1 MKRIWEISA
10 GMGQQI
16 VISLRVLCTKSR
28 RLFRSY
34 WNHFMEPFA
43 QILIRV
49 PCLPYQLNVDGLP
62 TYFGYYDKT
71 TFSYDSSKI
80 LVTDLSNFIGD
91 NTNESCSCNS
101 PSNEIR

>member
-10 GMGQQI
+10 RMGQQI

-28 RLFRSY
+28 RLFQSY
-34 WNHFMEPFA
+34 WNHFRELSA
-43 QILIRV
+43 QIPIRV
-49 PCLPYQLNVDGLP
+49 PCLLYQLNVYGLP

-71 TFSYDSSKI
+71 PFSCDSSKI

-91 NTNESCSCNS
+91 NINESCSCNS